1 MIDIEALKQE
11 VNTFLNERYIK
22 TDDEYENEIVSST
35 IDYIADKY
43 SLYRTK

>member
-11 VNTFLNERYIK
+11 VNAFLNERYIK
-22 TDDEYENEIVSST
+22 TDDKYENEIVSST
-35 IDYIADKY
+35 IDYIVDKY